1 MKTTQKIYQIIY
13 SILLAILISLSNI
26 APATAA
32 TYPYYFY
39 WDFINVDIDVQTN
52 GDMLITENQKYVF
65 TKPGKNQRYRYIPLD
80 KIEGISDVSV
90 FEEDKKIPF
99 DTGIENNNFWIRWQH
114 EINPP
119 EEHLFTLKYRVIGGL
134 YSEGEKYGVYWKA
147 IFPKRNA
154 SINKAKVRVTFPKSF
169 SRKIQSFRSYDIPTT
184 AKQIDEHIVEF
195 LSTGSIPPY
204 REIEVKVILDNE
216 YLGAN
221 IEVSAFTIFSVIL
234 FSLSIILVFLSPFL
248 FYFLSP
254 HSTKGNGTNSGDG
267 SSAGGS
273 DGGGD
278 GGGGG
283 GGGD

>member
-90 FEEDKKIPF
+90 FEEHKKIAF

-134 YSEGEKYGVYWKA
+134 YSKGEKYEVYWKA
-147 IFPKRNA
+147 IFPKRIA
-154 SINKAKVRVTFPKSF
+154 SIQNAKVRVSFPKSF
-169 SRKIQSFRSYDIPTT
+169 SRNIYSSNSYGIPTLVE
-184 AKQIDEHIVEF
+184 KIDEKTVEF
-195 LSTGSIPPY
+195 VSTRNIPPY
-204 REIEVKVILDNE
+204 QEIEVKVILDD
-216 YLGAN
+216 GFQRAD
-221 IEVSAFTIFSVIL
+221 IEFSGFTIFVGTLLIL
-234 FSLSIILVFLSPFL
+234 LIFLLPLLFILSLFL
-248 FYFLSP
+248 Y
-254 HSTKGNGTNSGDG
+254 STEGNGGDG
-267 SSAGGS
+267 GS
-273 DGGGD
+273 GFGDGGGD

-283 GGGD
+283 GDGGGGGGGD

>member
-1 MKTTQKIYQIIY
+1 MKTTQKIYQIIT
-13 SILLAILISLSNI
+13 SILLTILISLSNI

-90 FEEDKKIPF
+90 FEEDKKIAF

-119 EEHLFTLKYRVIGGL
+119 EEHFFTLKYRVIGGL
-134 YSEGEKYGVYWKA
+134 YSKGEKYGVYWKA
-147 IFPKRNA
+147 IFAKRIA
-154 SINKAKVRVTFPKSF
+154 SIRKAKVRVSFPKSF
-169 SRKIQSFRSYDIPTT
+169 SRNIQDFRSYGIPTKD
-184 AKQIDEHIVEF
+184 KQIDEKTVEF
-195 LSTGSIPPY
+195 VSTTNIPPY
-204 REIEVKVILDNE
+204 QEIEVKVILDE
-216 YLGAN
+216 EFQPADIKFSG
-221 IEVSAFTIFSVIL
+221 FTIFVGTLLILLIFLLPLLCIL
-234 FSLSIILVFLSPFL
+234 FIFLYS
-248 FYFLSP
+248 SE
-254 HSTKGNGTNSGDG
+254 GNGGDG
-267 SSAGGS
+267 SGGFGGGGG
-273 DGGGD
+273 DGGGGD

-283 GGGD
+283 GGD

>member
-13 SILLAILISLSNI
+13 SILLTILISLSNI

-65 TKPGKNQRYRYIPLD
+65 TKPGKNERYRYIPLD

-90 FEEDKKIPF
+90 FEEDKKIAF

-114 EINPP
+114 ELNPP
-119 EEHLFTLKYRVIGGL
+119 EEHLFTIKYRVIGGL
-134 YSEGEKYGVYWKA
+134 YSKGEKYGVYWKA

-154 SINKAKVRVTFPKSF
+154 SINKAKVRVAFPKSF
-169 SRKIQSFRSYDIPTT
+169 SRNIQTFRSYDIPTT
-184 AKQIDEHIVEF
+184 AKQIDEKTVEF
-195 LSTGSIPPY
+195 VSTRNIPPY
-204 REIEVKVILDNE
+204 REIEVKVILGDE
-216 YLGAN
+216 FQAAD
-221 IEVSAFTIFSVIL
+221 IEFSGFTIFVVTLFAVLIFLLPLLFIL
-234 FSLSIILVFLSPFL
+234 SLFLYS
-248 FYFLSP
+248 SE
-254 HSTKGNGTNSGDG
+254 GNGGDG
-267 SSAGGS
+267 SGGFGG
-273 DGGGD
+273 GGGD

-283 GGGD
+283 GGG